1 MTRKGV
7 LAGAAAACLIVAVLV
22 AKWAPA
28 AGARLLAEGFAV
40 EGAVLFMIGLLGL
53 RWPSVASQ
61 DLLALPPS
69 EGEDARRPIP
79 WLVAIVVVAAAFR
92 FYGIGSD
99 LWLDEITTV
108 LDYRNVSAFQI
119 LTTYTSSNNHLLNT
133 LMVKAMVSAFGPAEW
148 AVRFPAVVFG
158 IAGIPAAYALA
169 RVALRTRESLLAAFL
184 LTVSYH
190 HIFFSQNGRGYTALL
205 FWSTLG
211 TLFFLRGLTRDRAL
225 DWVLYVVSM
234 FLAVATVLYGVF
246 VIAGQVL
253 AWGVALLLLQR
264 QGGRGWPLTRKLL
277 LAWSALGL
285 LCLHLYA
292 SVLTQVNAY
301 ANTIYRT
308 AAVGYRLFSMEYLQ
322 ELIRGVTAGF
332 GGAAIAVALVVAAVG
347 GFGFLLFARRH
358 FFFAFT
364 LVAPLLATA
373 GFLLVRNLRFSPR
386 FFLWVLPVAWIFAIG
401 AASSLAVWLRDRN
414 FFGASTRPGISQAV
428 VPLTAS
434 LLASFSLLSLPI
446 YYRVPK
452 QSNRASLSWVLAR
465 RKPGEP
471 IVAAYLAKWGL
482 RFYGPRQGIVEGEAF
497 FPVSDP
503 SELQKIESDSRGS
516 TIWLLTTFPRAL
528 RLEYPELDRYIREHY
543 REQKRF
549 AATIGDGEITV
560 FTRAASG

>member
-7 LAGAAAACLIVAVLV
+7 LVGAATLSLIVAVLV
-22 AKWAPA
+22 ARFAPGP
-28 AGARLLAEGFAV
+28 GAWLLAMGFAV
-40 EGAVLFMIGLLGL
+40 EGVVLLPIGLLGL
-53 RWPSVASQ
+53 RWPSVASR
-61 DLLALPPS
+61 DLLALAPS
-69 EGEDARRPIP
+69 DGEDARRPIL
-79 WLVAIVVVAAAFR
+79 WLIAIVGVAAGFR
-92 FYGIGSD
+92 VYGIGSD

-133 LMVKAMVSAFGPAEW
+133 LMVQAMVSAFGPAEW

-169 RVALRTRESLLAAFL
+169 RVALRSRESLLAAL
-184 LTVSYH
+184 LLAVSYH
-190 HIFFSQNGRGYTALL
+190 HVFFSQNGRGYSALL

-211 TLFFLRGLTRDRAL
+211 TLFFLRGLTRDRTR
-225 DWVLYVVSM
+225 DWLLYVLSM

-246 VIAGQVL
+246 VIAGHVL
-253 AWGVALLLLQR
+253 AWVVGLVLLRR
-264 QGGRGWPLTRKLL
+264 QGGRGWPLTRRLL

-285 LCLHLYA
+285 LSLHLYA

-301 ANTIYRT
+301 ASTIYRT
-308 AAVGYRLFSMEYLQ
+308 AAVGYRLLSMEYLQ
-322 ELIRGVTAGF
+322 ELVRGVAAGF
-332 GGAAIAVALVVAAVG
+332 GGAAIAFALVAAAVG
-347 GFGFLLFARRH
+347 GLGFLLFARRH
-358 FFFAFT
+358 FFYAFT

-373 GFLLVRNLRFSPR
+373 GFLLVRGLRFSPR

-401 AASSLAVWLRDRN
+401 AAASLAAWLHARN
-414 FFGASTRPGISQAV
+414 FFGSARRGVSRAV
-428 VPLTAS
+428 VPLAAV
-434 LLASFSLLSLPI
+434 LLAAFSLLSLPT

-452 QSNRASLSWVLAR
+452 QSNRASLSWMLAR

-482 RFYGPRQGIVEGEAF
+482 RFYGPGQGIVEGRAF
-497 FPVSDP
+497 FAVSDP
-503 SELQKIESDSRGS
+503 AELEKIERDSRGS

-543 REQKRF
+543 REEKRF
-549 AATIGDGEITV
+549 PATIGDGEIAV
-560 FTRAASG
+560 FTREASG

>member
-7 LAGAAAACLIVAVLV
+7 LVGAATLCLIVAVLV
-22 AKWAPA
+22 ARLAPGP
-28 AGARLLAEGFAV
+28 GAWLLAMGFAV
-40 EGAVLFMIGLLGL
+40 EGAVLLSIGLLGL
-53 RWPSVASQ
+53 RWRSVASR
-61 DLLALPPS
+61 DLLPLPPPD
-69 EGEDARRPIP
+69 GEDARRPIL
-79 WLVAIVVVAAAFR
+79 WLIVIVGVAAGFR
-92 FYGIGSD
+92 VYGIGSD

-108 LDYRNVSAFQI
+108 LDYRSVSAFQI

-169 RVALRTRESLLAAFL
+169 RVALRSRESLLAAL
-184 LTVSYH
+184 LLAVSYH
-190 HIFFSQNGRGYTALL
+190 HVFFSQNGRGYSALL

-211 TLFFLRGLTRDRAL
+211 TLFFLRGLTRDRAR
-225 DWVLYVVSM
+225 DWLLYVLSM
-234 FLAVATVLYGVF
+234 FLAVATVLHGVF
-246 VIAGQVL
+246 VIAGHAL
-253 AWGVALLLLQR
+253 AWVVGLVLLRR
-264 QGGRGWPLTRKLL
+264 QGGRGWPLTRRLL

-308 AAVGYRLFSMEYLQ
+308 AAVGYRLFSVEYLQ
-322 ELIRGVTAGF
+322 ELVRGVAAGF
-332 GGAAIAVALVVAAVG
+332 GATAIAFALVAAAVG
-347 GFGFLLFARRH
+347 GFGFLLFTRRH
-358 FFFAFT
+358 FFYAFT

-373 GFLLVRNLRFSPR
+373 GFLLIRSLRFSPR
-386 FFLWVLPVAWIFAIG
+386 FFLWVLPVAWIFVIG
-401 AASSLAVWLRDRN
+401 AAASLASWLGARS
-414 FFGASTRPGISQAV
+414 FFGSARPGISRAV
-428 VPLTAS
+428 VPLAAL
-434 LLASFSLLSLPI
+434 LLAAFSLLSLPT

-452 QSNRASLSWVLAR
+452 QSNRASLSWMLAR

-482 RFYGPRQGIVEGEAF
+482 RFYGPGQGIVEGQAF
-497 FPVSDP
+497 FAVSDP
-503 SELQKIESDSRGS
+503 GELQKIERDSRGG

-543 REQKRF
+543 REEKRF
-549 AATIGDGEITV
+549 PATIGDGEIAV
-560 FTRAASG
+560 YTREASG